1 MAEQPKPVP
10 PKPLPTPQDPRECAR
25 AALQTAI
32 DRRG

>member
-1 MAEQPKPVP
+1 MAEQPKPA
-10 PKPLPTPQDPRECAR
+10 PKPAQTSPDPRECAR